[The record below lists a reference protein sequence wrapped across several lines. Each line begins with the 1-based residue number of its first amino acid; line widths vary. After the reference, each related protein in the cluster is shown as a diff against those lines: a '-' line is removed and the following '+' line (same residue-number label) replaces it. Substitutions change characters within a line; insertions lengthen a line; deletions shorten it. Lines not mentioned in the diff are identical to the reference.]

1 MPCSRC
7 LGSQACYVSN
17 EQRMARCL
25 TCSHVEPKPHSD
37 RYLAAKARKA
47 AEKRAKSSEN
57 GTTAPDSASSS
68 AMSISSPPPSTKD
81 SSNAGQVDS
90 HYYMGDYDSYDS
102 YDSDETDESD
112 DDSDN
117 FVPFGN
123 YPPEA
128 KPPPTPP
135 SIPNSRPPTAP
146 TPSNV
151 PPKQTKPLPTSNSNK
166 PKPGY
171 LHVSEILGLMSEVDR
186 QYCFARLLVER
197 NRNQNRTSSS
207 LLSASIHVD
216 SHSDA
221 PYSN

>member
-1 MPCSRC
+1 MNKEWQDALLAPTSNQSLTQTGTSQLRHVKPPKRELNPRKMALQPPTAHLLPPCRFLPLLHQQRTLRTPVKSIPTTTWAITTLTTLMTPTKPTKATTTRTI
-7 LGSQACYVSN
+7 LFHLETILQSQFN
-17 EQRMARCL
+17 IRIR
-25 TCSHVEPKPHSD
+25 
-37 RYLAAKARKA
+37 
-47 AEKRAKSSEN
+47 
-57 GTTAPDSASSS
+57 
-68 AMSISSPPPSTKD
+68 
-81 SSNAGQVDS
+81 
-90 HYYMGDYDSYDS
+90 
-102 YDSDETDESD
+102 
-112 DDSDN
+112 
-117 FVPFGN
+117 
-123 YPPEA
+123 A